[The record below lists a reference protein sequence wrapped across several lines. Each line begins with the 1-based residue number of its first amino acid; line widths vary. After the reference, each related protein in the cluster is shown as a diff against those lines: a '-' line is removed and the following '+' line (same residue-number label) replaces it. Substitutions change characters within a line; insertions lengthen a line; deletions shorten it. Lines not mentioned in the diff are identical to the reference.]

1 MEKKVKRYR
10 NPNQRLNKWGY
21 IFIAPFILTFLV
33 FSLYP
38 MISSIAMSFTND
50 NGKTVIE
57 NFNAFSNYKL
67 ILTQPAFWHTYINTI
82 IIFGMNFIP
91 QIISALFFAVLFT
104 SRRIRMKGKGF
115 FQFVYFLPN
124 ILTATSVSALFIFL
138 FSPIF
143 KAINDLPNSFYTAAG
158 PIVFGC
164 LATLAGAANVAA
176 PILED
181 KGY

>member
-1 MEKKVKRYR
+1 MQNNKYVKIHSLLRMFAALLAIVVFVSMFCAKQVVHESGNAALSFAFNSGAFFGDDYGTKG
-10 NPNQRLNKWGY
+10 NVVG
-21 IFIAPFILTFLV
+21 FIAYLFVLLGGLAGLAFVFIDEMIGKDLTKKL
-33 FSLYP
+33 
-38 MISSIAMSFTND
+38 SFVV
-50 NGKTVIE
+50 GGVI
-57 NFNAFSNYKL
+57 L
-67 ILTQPAFWHTYINTI
+67 L
-82 IIFGMNFIP
+82 G
-91 QIISALFFAVLFT
+91 
-104 SRRIRMKGKGF
+104 
-115 FQFVYFLPN
+115 
-124 ILTATSVSALFIFL
+124 ALFIFL